1 MEMEMEGLYIHVN
14 EKAMLGTKKRKK
26 QMGDEGPNGSIL

>member
-14 EKAMLGTKKRKK
+14 EKAMLGNKK